1 MGKTDKKP
9 TFNYYLRKNGKMVNL
24 KDLSKEEQDQV
35 GIWAYQTMVKALGY
49 RPVKEQQ
56 KIPKRDGEFMREHTY
71 ENTKK

>member
-49 RPVKEQQ
+49 RPVKEQ
-56 KIPKRDGEFMREHTY
+56 
-71 ENTKK
+71 